1 MPYTPIRTRLA
12 LAASLAIVSA
22 TGVQG
27 QGRGGR
33 GGPPEPPKTARAG
46 ALYDITRYWVSAVTE
61 DWRFRMVTP
70 PKGDYTGVALNE
82 AGRKFADA
90 WDPAKDEAAGE
101 QCKSY
106 GAPNLM
112 RVPGRL
118 HITWQDDQTLK
129 IESDAGQQT
138 RVLHFARRRSGLRL
152 ARFFQG
158 ALGNGAGGPGYN
170 ASGFAESGNDA
181 PEAWIFAEEWRAL
194 QRERDVDR
202 ILRSSERAERRCL
215 PGHHHHRR
223 GSRLSRAAVF
233 DRVAL
238 SKAAGCQGLESGAM
252 FGKIANQGIVK

>member
-12 LAASLAIVSA
+12 LVASLALVSA

-46 ALYDITRYWVSAVTE
+46 ALYDITGYWVSVVTE

-138 RVLHFARRRSGLRL
+138 RVLHFASADDQGSGWQGFSKALWEMVPVGRGITPVGSLKVVTTHLR
-152 ARFFQG
+152 
-158 ALGNGAGGPGYN
+158 PGYLRKNGVTYSAN
-170 ASGFAESGNDA
+170 ATLTEY
-181 PEAWIFAEEWRAL
+181 
-194 QRERDVDR
+194 
-202 ILRSSERAERRCL
+202 
-215 PGHHHHRR
+215 
-223 GSRLSRAAVF
+223 F
-233 DRVAL
+233 DRVN
-238 SKAAGCQGLESGAM
+238 ESNGDAYLVITTTVEDPVYLAQP
-252 FGKIANQGIVK
+252 FLTASHFRKQPDAKGWNPAPCSAR

>member
-12 LAASLAIVSA
+12 LVASLALVSA

-46 ALYDITRYWVSAVTE
+46 ALYVVTE

-138 RVLHFARRRSGLRL
+138 RVLHFASADDQGSGWQGFSKALWEMVPVGRGITPVGSLKVVTTHLR
-152 ARFFQG
+152 
-158 ALGNGAGGPGYN
+158 PGYLRKNGVTYSAN
-170 ASGFAESGNDA
+170 ATLTEY
-181 PEAWIFAEEWRAL
+181 
-194 QRERDVDR
+194 
-202 ILRSSERAERRCL
+202 
-215 PGHHHHRR
+215 
-223 GSRLSRAAVF
+223 F
-233 DRVAL
+233 DRVN
-238 SKAAGCQGLESGAM
+238 ESNGDAYLVITTTVEDPVYLAQP
-252 FGKIANQGIVK
+252 FLTASHFRKQQDAKGWNPAPCSAR